1 MDGPKNAE
9 EIRALLLN
17 QHPSLADDLA
27 KISDLELLQ
36 FLLCAYECAIEVKE
50 EEELIEAET
59 RLESVARALFSP
71 VLH

>member
-1 MDGPKNAE
+1 MDGPTNAE
-9 EIRALLLN
+9 EIRALLLS

-36 FLLCAYECAIEVKE
+36 FLLCAYECAIDVN
-50 EEELIEAET
+50 EAELMEAER
-59 RLESVARALFSP
+59 RLDAITRALFSP